1 MKIPKTGIPQHIECE
16 ECGYEGEI
24 TV

>member
-1 MKIPKTGIPQHIECE
+1 MKIPKTGMAQHIECE